1 MMVYPYVRVVWV
13 VKEGLLVD
21 VEQIQIEQAV
31 LDEYYQRLDT

>member
-1 MMVYPYVRVVWV
+1 VVWV
-13 VKEGLLVD
+13 VKEDLLVD